1 VAYGL
6 QEEEDEHGTPN
17 GGTRTRL
24 APGIFKPTD
33 SGRGLP
39 APNAA
44 SPYPWGGRTPA
55 WDGRT
60 PGTTHRQAWEIP
72 RTGKEWC
79 SGGRR
84 ADWEVRPSPSHI
96 LTEVAWVTMLQTMV
110 PIVTNDS
117 GGTIYYGVVRKV
129 GQNTYKVGQLFRPK
143 VHREGTWDIS
153 TIFPRGKTGLTAP
166 PATDTSRR

>member
-1 VAYGL
+1 MGWANPCVGWTYSWY
-6 QEEEDEHGTPN
+6 
-17 GGTRTRL
+17 
-24 APGIFKPTD
+24 D
-33 SGRGLP
+33 SPSGMG
-39 APNAA
+39 
-44 SPYPWGGRTPA
+44 
-55 WDGRT
+55 D
-60 PGTTHRQAWEIP
+60 P

-84 ADWEVRPSPSHI
+84 ADWEVRPSPSRI

-143 VHREGTWDIS
+143 VHREGTRDIS
-153 TIFPRGKTGLTAP
+153 TIFPRGKTERTH
-166 PATDTSRR
+166 R